1 MSQYLKHASTRLVTQ
16 GVRTKKTLAGV
27 TNATQALFTVTGV
40 VIIQGIVGFVTTAMD
55 GTTTSININHDPT
68 IGSAVNLCAA
78 TVVTSD
84 VAGTVYGYLGDAI
97 TTLLVSSGTT
107 APNEAIAP
115 MPNSKQVLTPG
126 VIGLVGTAADA
137 GVVDW
142 YCLWTPLSDDGLV
155 VAA

>member
-1 MSQYLKHASTRLVTQ
+1 
-16 GVRTKKTLAGV
+16 
-27 TNATQALFTVTGV
+27 V